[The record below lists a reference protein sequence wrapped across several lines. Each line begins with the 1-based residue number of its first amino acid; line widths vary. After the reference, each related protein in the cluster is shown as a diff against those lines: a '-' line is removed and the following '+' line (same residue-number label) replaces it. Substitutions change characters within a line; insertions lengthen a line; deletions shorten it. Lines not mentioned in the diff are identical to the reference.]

1 MINGTLRDDENQACL
16 NCGAL
21 GHRKYDCPEQNNYSA
36 SIICRTCGGAGHMA
50 RDCLNRPGRP
60 GFGGA
65 APSVAPDQARTQQF
79 DSEYASLMAELGEEA
94 GVTPAAAGAEVGAAA
109 AVPSGGGYPGQQLD
123 SEGKKIPPWRVKE
136 NWNPPQGAGGGG
148 PRFNQHQQGQQGQQ
162 QQGQPGGFGGGQQ
175 GYGSPYPG
183 QGQPQTGYG
192 QPQQP
197 QQGCKFAQNLF
208 TRVVYPC

>member
-60 GFGGA
+60 GFGGPP
-65 APSVAPDQARTQQF
+65 PSIAPDQARAQQF
-79 DSEYASLMAELGEEA
+79 DSEYASLMAELGEETGAAPVA
-94 GVTPAAAGAEVGAAA
+94 GGAEVGAAA

-123 SEGKKIPPWRVKE
+123 GEGKKIPPWRVKE
-136 NWNPPQGAGGGG
+136 NWNPPQGGGGG
-148 PRFNQHQQGQQGQQ
+148 GSRFQQHQQPPQGQG
-162 QQGQPGGFGGGQQ
+162 QGPQ
-175 GYGSPYPG
+175 GYGSPYG
-183 QGQPQTGYG
+183 QGPPQNGYG
-192 QPQQP
+192 QQQ
-197 QQGCKFAQNLF
+197 QQQQQQHQHQHQGCEFLRLTRQN
-208 TRVVYPC
+208 